1 MIRVPVLKEAAFMT
15 SLPRIRSVLL
25 LAALFALVWTVP
37 LVAQDTPAAAKPFD
51 PVLTVERIFAGREFA
66 AERFGPAR
74 WMSDGASYTTL
85 EPSAGIK
92 GGRDLVLYRAETGR
106 REVLVAA
113 AKLVP
118 AGAGTPLPIEDY
130 AWSPDG
136 KVLIVFTNSRRV
148 WRQNTR
154 GDFWTYDLATGRL
167 GQLGRDFEPSTLM
180 FAKLSPDGRKA
191 AYVVKNDLYAEDLA
205 SGRTTR
211 LTFDGGPDI
220 INGTSDWVNEE
231 EFAIRDGF
239 RWSPDSSA
247 IAFWRFDTTRVPVFT
262 MINNTAALYSTTITF
277 KHPKPGQPNS
287 AVKVGVVPAAGGP
300 VVWMKTPGD
309 PSETYIARLEWAG
322 NSRDVVC
329 QHLNRLQNRLSVL
342 VGDAATGD
350 VRTVFTDTDET
361 WVEVMDDFVWLEGG
375 KRLLWLSE
383 RDGWSHAYVVGRDDG
398 TVRLIT
404 PGAYDVVGVAG
415 LDEKGGRL
423 YVTASP
429 GDATQR
435 FLYRVRL
442 DGKGEPERVGPTV
455 SRGTERYDISPS
467 ARWAFKVS
475 SLLDEPPVT
484 ELVSLPKGETVRVL
498 AGNRELK
505 AKIEGLA
512 RRRAEYFKLP
522 IGDGVEVD
530 GWRILPPDFDPA
542 KRYPL
547 LVYVYGE
554 PAGQTVQDSWGGSG
568 YLWHLMLAQQGY
580 IVASFDNRGTPA
592 PRGRAWRKSVYRQIG
607 ILASA
612 DQAAAVRAALAAWPY
627 ADPERVG
634 VWGWSGGGSMTL
646 NAMFRYPD
654 LYKAGISVA
663 SVPDQRLYDTIYQE
677 RYMGL
682 PEDNPDGYKNGSP
695 ITFAKDLRGKLLIV
709 HGTGDDNV
717 HYQGFEKLV
726 DELVAHNKAFTMT
739 AYPNRSHGIAEGQ
752 GTTLHLR
759 TLFTRFLNENLPPG
773 GRAR

>member
-1 MIRVPVLKEAAFMT
+1 MRKHPRTLIRLA
-15 SLPRIRSVLL
+15 
-25 LAALFALVWTVP
+25 LAAALCVP
-37 LVAQDTPAAAKPFD
+37 FVSAQDKPAPAKPD
-51 PVLTVERIFAGREFA
+51 PDLTLERIFAGREFA

-85 EPSAGIK
+85 EASPDGR
-92 GGRDLVLYRAETGR
+92 GRDLVLYDAASGAR
-106 REVLVAA
+106 RVLVPAA
-113 AKLVP
+113 RLVP
-118 AGAGTPLPIEDY
+118 AGADKPLDIENY

-136 KVLIVFTNSRRV
+136 KVLIVFTDSKRV

-154 GDFWTYDLATGRL
+154 GDFWTYELATGRL
-167 GQLGRDFEPSTLM
+167 GRLGRDFEPATLM

-205 SGRTTR
+205 SGRVTR
-211 LTFDGGPDI
+211 LTFDGGPEV

-231 EFAIRDGF
+231 EFGIRDGF
-239 RWSPDSSA
+239 RWSPDSAA
-247 IAFWRFDTTRVPVFT
+247 IAFWRFDTSRVPVFT
-262 MINNTAALYSTTITF
+262 MIDNTGGLYPSTVSF

-287 AVKVGVVPAAGGP
+287 AVRAGVVPAAGGP

-322 NSRDVVC
+322 SSREVVL
-329 QHLNRLQNRLSVL
+329 QHLNRLQNTLTVL
-342 VGDAATGD
+342 LGEAATGET
-350 VRTVFTDTDET
+350 RAVFTDTDAT

-375 KRLLWLSE
+375 QRLLWLSE
-383 RDGWSHAYVVGRDDG
+383 RDGWNHAYSVGRDG
-398 TVRLIT
+398 SAPRLLT
-404 PGAYDVVGVAG
+404 PGDYDIVSIDAV
-415 LDEKGGRL
+415 DERGGRL

-429 GDATQR
+429 ADPTKR

-442 DGKGEPERVGPTV
+442 DGRGQPEPVGPAGRTGV
-455 SRGTERYDISPS
+455 HRYDISPS
-467 ARWAFKVS
+467 ARWAFHTFS
-475 SLLDEPPVT
+475 RLDEPPVT
-484 ELVSLPKGETVRVL
+484 EIVRLPGGEAVRTL
-498 AGNRELK
+498 AANTALR
-505 AKIEGLA
+505 AAVDALA
-512 RRRAEYFKLP
+512 RRRAEFFRLP
-522 IGDGVEVD
+522 VGGGLEVD
-530 GWRILPPDFDPA
+530 GWRLLPPDFDPA
-542 KRYPL
+542 KKYPL

-554 PAGQTVQDSWGGSG
+554 PAGQTVQDGWGGSG
-568 YLWHLMLAQQGY
+568 YLWHLLLAQKGA

-592 PRGRAWRKSVYRQIG
+592 PRGRAWRKSIYRQIG

-646 NAMFRYPD
+646 NALFRYPD

-682 PEDNPDGYKNGSP
+682 PAENAEGYANGSP
-695 ITFAKDLRGKLLIV
+695 ITFAKDLRGKLLVV

-726 DELVAHNKAFTMT
+726 DELVAHNKAFSMM
-739 AYPNRSHGIAEGQ
+739 AYPNRSHGIYEGR
-752 GTTLHLR
+752 GTTLHLY
-759 TLFTRFLNENLPPG
+759 TMFTRFLEENLLAGPKS
-773 GRAR
+773 R

>member
-1 MIRVPVLKEAAFMT
+1 MT
-15 SLPRIRSVLL
+15 SRPRIFTGLL
-25 LAALFALVWTVP
+25 LAFALAVAAP
-37 LVAQDTPAAAKPFD
+37 LAAQDRPAPDKPFD
-51 PVLTVERIFAGREFA
+51 PILTVDRIFAGREFA

-74 WMSDGASYTTL
+74 WMSDGGSYTTL
-85 EPSAGIK
+85 EPSAETK
-92 GGRDLVLYRAETGR
+92 GGRDLVLYRAATGR

-113 AKLVP
+113 AQLVP
-118 AGAGTPLPIEDY
+118 PGAAAPLAIEDY

-136 KVLIVFTNSRRV
+136 KVLIVFTNSKRV

-154 GDFWTYDLATGRL
+154 GDFWTYDLASGRL
-167 GQLGRDFEPSTLM
+167 RQLGRDFEPSTLM

-205 SGRTTR
+205 SGRMTR
-211 LTFDGGPDI
+211 LTYDGGPDI

-231 EFAIRDGF
+231 EFGIRDGF
-239 RWSPDSSA
+239 RWSPDGAS
-247 IAFWRFDTTRVPVFT
+247 IAFWRFDTGRVPVFT
-262 MINNTAALYSTTITF
+262 MINNTAALYPSTTAF

-287 AVKVGVVPAAGGP
+287 AVKVGVVPAAGGYP
-300 VVWMKTPGD
+300 VWMRTPGD
-309 PSETYIARLEWAG
+309 ASETYIARLEWAG
-322 NSRDVVC
+322 NSREVVM

-342 VGDAATGD
+342 LGDPATGE
-350 VRTVFTDTDET
+350 VRTIFTDTDET

-383 RDGWSHAYVVGRDDG
+383 RDGWNHAYSVARDDG
-398 TVRLIT
+398 TVRLLT
-404 PGAYDVVGVAG
+404 PGDYDVVGIAG
-415 LDEKGGRL
+415 LDEKAGWL

-429 GDATQR
+429 EDATKR
-435 FLYRVRL
+435 FLYRIRL
-442 DGKGEPERVGPTV
+442 DGKGKPERVGPPV
-455 SRGTERYDISPS
+455 ARGTQRYDVSPS

-484 ELVSLPKGETVRVL
+484 ELVSLPKGETVRTL
-498 AGNRELK
+498 AANRDLK
-505 AKIEGLA
+505 AKVESLA
-512 RRRAEYFKLP
+512 RKRAEYFKLP
-522 IGDGVEVD
+522 VGDGLEVD

-542 KRYPL
+542 KKYPL

-554 PAGQTVQDSWGGSG
+554 PAGQTVQDGWGGSG
-568 YLWHLMLAQQGY
+568 YLWHLMLAQKGC

-592 PRGRAWRKSVYRQIG
+592 PRGRAWRKSIYRQIG

-612 DQAAAVRAALAAWPY
+612 DQAAAVRAALAAWPFV
-627 ADPERVG
+627 DPDRIG

-654 LYKAGISVA
+654 LYKAGLSVA

-682 PEDNPDGYKNGSP
+682 PDDNAEGYKNGSP
-695 ITFAKDLRGKLLIV
+695 ITFAKDLKGQLLIV

-717 HYQGFEKLV
+717 HYQGFERLV
-726 DELVAHNKAFTMT
+726 DALVAANKQFRMM
-739 AYPNRSHGIAEGQ
+739 AYPNRSHGIYEGR
-752 GTTLHLR
+752 GTTLHLY
-759 TLFTRFLNENLPPG
+759 TMFTRFFEENLAPG
-773 GRAR
+773 GRPR